1 MNTKVLP
8 IDTSFDFRLDTPP
21 GRDPDKHSATL
32 RRYHQHIW
40 NKPLPSGDYFE
51 LTVPS
56 NGSYL
61 SHRSAMGEFQLA
73 SDGIINSYIT
83 TKRVSN
89 ILKQVPPNLPIELSD
104 LAYTI
109 GGFILF
115 PGNRIDNKMTIN
127 GARGCHRK
135 IADRFDLTLEC
146 IRRHY
151 AQIESPLSE
160 TMGRYAKFFDIFES
174 FQAYVEFFLLQDLV
188 TDNGSEVRF
197 LLPFDNF
204 QRTPLPLDAREY
216 VDYVEN
222 SRRFL
227 QARSIKMSGS

>member
-1 MNTKVLP
+1 MLP
-8 IDTSFDFRLDTPP
+8 IDTSFDFRSDTPP

-32 RRYHQHIW
+32 RCYHQHIW

-56 NGSYL
+56 SGGYL
-61 SHRSAMGEFQLA
+61 SHRSAAGEFHLA

-83 TKRVSN
+83 TKRVAD
-89 ILKQVPPNLPIELSD
+89 ILEQVPENLPIELTNLS
-104 LAYTI
+104 YTI

-146 IRRHY
+146 VRRHY
-151 AQIESPLSE
+151 AEIESPLSE
-160 TMGRYAKFFDIFES
+160 TMGRYAKFFDLFES
-174 FQAYVEFFLLQDLV
+174 FQGYVEFFLLQDLV
-188 TDNGSEVRF
+188 SDDGAEIRF

-204 QRTPLPLDAREY
+204 QRTALPLDAREY
-216 VDYVEN
+216 VDYLEN

-227 QARSIKMSGS
+227 RARSIKMSALAKP